1 MAVLNFDSVI
11 PACVTPFTED
21 TEVDFQRLAAHG
33 RWLASIEGI
42 TGILCNGH
50 AGEGLAMSE
59 DERTEVS
66 RGLVA
71 AMGGS
76 LPIIAGIV
84 SEGTRVA
91 AAEAKRAAKAGA
103 SALLVY
109 PSHSWLRFGY
119 QKGAPQDRYRAI
131 AEASGLP
138 LVLFLYPEATK
149 ATYDLATL
157 LELCANPAVVA
168 IKDGVRNMSRWDTE
182 NPVIR
187 RAYPHIKIVTC
198 QDEYLL
204 HTMWESDGALVGY
217 AAAAPE
223 LMVELIRAA
232 KTHGYDAAKRVYDRT
247 LLLTSALY
255 HIEPHV
261 AATVALKT
269 ALVIRGL
276 LPRATV
282 RSPLMP
288 LTAAQTAK
296 IRAGLEAAE
305 IPVAVPVAA

>member
-1 MAVLNFDSVI
+1 MAALNFESVL
-11 PACVTPFTED
+11 PACVTPFRED
-21 TEVDFQRLAAHG
+21 GEVDFPRLEDHG
-33 RWLASIEGI
+33 RWLASIDGI
-42 TGILCNGH
+42 TGIVCNGH

-59 DERTEVS
+59 DERTEVIHH
-66 RGLVA
+66 LVRA
-71 AMGGS
+71 VEGR

-91 AAEAKRAAKAGA
+91 AAEARRAAQAGA
-103 SALLVY
+103 SGLLVY

-119 QKGAPQDRYRAI
+119 QKGAPQERYRAI

-138 LVLFLYPEATK
+138 LVLFLYPDVTK
-149 ATYDLATL
+149 ATYNLETL

-182 NPVIR
+182 TPLIR
-187 RAYPHIKIVTC
+187 RAFPRIKIVTC

-223 LMVELIRAA
+223 LMVELLRAA
-232 KTHGYDAAKRVYDRT
+232 KSHDYDAAKRVYDRT
-247 LLLTSALY
+247 LPLTSALY

-261 AATVALKT
+261 AATAALKT
-269 ALVIRGL
+269 ALRLRGL
-276 LPRATV
+276 LPSALV
-282 RSPLMP
+282 RSPLLP
-288 LTAAQTAK
+288 LDAVQTAK
-296 IRAGLEAAE
+296 IRAGLEAAG
-305 IPVAVPVAA
+305 IPVAQPVAA

>member
-1 MAVLNFDSVI
+1 MAVLNFDSVV
-11 PACVTPFTED
+11 PACVTPFKED
-21 TEVDFQRLAAHG
+21 TEVDFQGLAAHG
-33 RWLASIEGI
+33 RWLASIDGI
-42 TGILCNGH
+42 TGIVCNGH

-59 DERTEVS
+59 DERTEVI
-66 RGLVA
+66 RCLVA
-71 AMGGS
+71 TVGHS
-76 LPIIAGIV
+76 LPVIAGIV

-91 AAEAKRAAKAGA
+91 AAEAQRAAKAGA
-103 SALLVY
+103 TGLLVY

-149 ATYDLATL
+149 ATYNLDTL
-157 LELCANPAVVA
+157 LDLCATPAVAA
-168 IKDGVRNMSRWDTE
+168 IKDGVRNMARWDAET
-182 NPVIR
+182 PVIR
-187 RAYPHIKIVTC
+187 QAFPRIKILTC

-204 HTMWESDGALVGY
+204 HTMWESDGAIVGY

-223 LMVELIRAA
+223 LMVELLRAA
-232 KTHGYDAAKRVYDRT
+232 KAHSYDAAKRVYDRT
-247 LLLTSALY
+247 LRLTSALY

-269 ALVIRGL
+269 ALVLRGL
-276 LPRATV
+276 LPRAVV

-296 IRAGLEAAE
+296 IRAGLEAAG
-305 IPVAVPVAA
+305 IPMALPVAA

>member
-1 MAVLNFDSVI
+1 MAVLNFDSVV
-11 PACVTPFTED
+11 PACVTPFKED
-21 TEVDFQRLAAHG
+21 AEVDFQRLAEHG

-42 TGILCNGH
+42 TGIVCNGH

-59 DERTEVS
+59 DERTEVIRS
-66 RGLVA
+66 LVA
-71 AMGGS
+71 AVGDS

-91 AAEAKRAAKAGA
+91 AAEARRAAKAGA
-103 SALLVY
+103 SGLLVY

-157 LELCANPAVVA
+157 LDLCANPAVAA

-182 NPVIR
+182 TPVIR
-187 RAYPHIKIVTC
+187 QAFPRIKILTC

-217 AAAAPE
+217 AAVAPE
-223 LMVELIRAA
+223 LMVELLRAA
-232 KTHGYDAAKRVYDRT
+232 KTHGYNAAKRVYDRT
-247 LLLTSALY
+247 VLLTSALY

-269 ALVIRGL
+269 ALVLRGL
-276 LPRATV
+276 LPSAVV

-288 LTAAQTAK
+288 LTAVQTAK
-296 IRAGLEAAE
+296 IRAGLEAAG
-305 IPVAVPVAA
+305 IPVALPVAA